1 MVYYRNAKNPAKYDP
16 LDQKQTRVP
25 DVPEM
30 PARRDVF
37 REALSWFFFIL
48 FCLMGSLIIAKW
60 TGLL

>member
-1 MVYYRNAKNPAKYDP
+1 MYDP
-16 LDQKQTRVP
+16 LEQKQPHVP

-37 REALSWFFFIL
+37 REGLSWFFFAV